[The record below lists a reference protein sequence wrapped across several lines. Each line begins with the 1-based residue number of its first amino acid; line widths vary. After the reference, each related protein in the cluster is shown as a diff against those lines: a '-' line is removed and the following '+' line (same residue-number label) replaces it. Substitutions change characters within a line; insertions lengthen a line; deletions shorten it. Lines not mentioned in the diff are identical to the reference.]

1 MKELT
6 TSLILITLV
15 FFSACKQKQD
25 PQTGDNS
32 IGDVSKSVQV
42 EKQKFTIDATKEADY
57 LVDTYANGLYAIRA
71 AEIVKEKAKNENIK
85 AVADKIASTHKK
97 IVEEL
102 DQLAKE
108 KKISLPSD
116 LNQFQRSEL
125 VKLEKNDK
133 NLEQVFIQQME
144 IEHKEDIE
152 LLEKISK
159 ESEDNEISTVAIAYL
174 PTLKTQYDEVVA
186 AKERMNL

>member
-6 TSLILITLV
+6 TSLLLIILLL
-15 FFSACKQKQD
+15 SACKQKQD
-25 PQTGDNS
+25 PQTSDNTA
-32 IGDVSKSVQV
+32 DVQKSDQV

-116 LNQFQRSEL
+116 LNHFQRSEL
-125 VKLEKNDK
+125 EKLEKNDK

-144 IEHKEDIE
+144 NEHKEDIE

-174 PTLKTQYDEVVA
+174 PTLKTQYDEVMAV
-186 AKERMNL
+186 KERMNL